1 MDPSIG
7 WYQPEH
13 HGPALRLW
21 NSIWETQQGLETMD
35 LNNSN
40 LRAPDYIPI
49 NSTAGSVTE
58 VKKSVNGQ
66 NELTGGADKFYNP
79 TKRKRENRASTYAL
93 NRNQHLISQYGGT
106 PWRTE
111 VKHFRPGI
119 LGLHDEIEEFYR
131 YMQPTPAEHQMR
143 LGVIQRIKDV
153 ILGLWPQAEVEIFGS
168 FRTGLYLPTSDID
181 VVVLGKWE
189 TLPMWTLEKALLS
202 HGIAE
207 PQSIKV
213 LDKASVPIVKLTDAK
228 TTVKVD
234 ISFNMN
240 NGVKS
245 ACLIQSFKEKFPA
258 LPKLVLVLK
267 QFLLQRDLNEV
278 FTGGISSYSLILMT
292 VSFLQLHPRG
302 GDAPSPNLG
311 TLLLEFFDLYGKH
324 FNYFVTG
331 IRIKDGGA
339 YIRKEE
345 MQRDA
350 GDSYRPSILC
360 IEDPLTPGNDIGRS
374 SYGALTVK
382 KAFEYAYMVL
392 NQAVHSFHP
401 ATSDPKQSFYC
412 CSILGRIIR
421 VTDEVIQY
429 RQWIQEKFPVDNN
442 EELSALQPP
451 DPECTRQE
459 ANNRSHGKRTGG
471 TNEADSSST
480 SSSAHFGGSPQHS
493 SGSSVGSDS
502 VSGEALARSQGTC
515 TNGVAAVWT
524 QDSEAPCEVGGQLVD
539 GCQLATSR
547 TFFPKQRKFSTGT
560 PEAAEQHSSCRGFS
574 NSSARRR
581 QRNLSRPARETVL
594 VAQGLVHRDVYT
606 VASFR

>member
-1 MDPSIG
+1 MSMLELPCRQPWANVVTPPSSFIF
-7 WYQPEH
+7 WC
-13 HGPALRLW
+13 
-21 NSIWETQQGLETMD
+21 
-35 LNNSN
+35 
-40 LRAPDYIPI
+40 
-49 NSTAGSVTE
+49 AGMHYPL
-58 VKKSVNGQ
+58 Q
-66 NELTGGADKFYNP
+66 
-79 TKRKRENRASTYAL
+79 R
-93 NRNQHLISQYGGT
+93 
-106 PWRTE
+106 
-111 VKHFRPGI
+111 
-119 LGLHDEIEEFYR
+119 LHDEIEDFYR

-143 LGVIQRIKDV
+143 LGVIQRIKEV

-181 VVVLGKWE
+181 VVVIGKWE

-202 HGIAE
+202 HRIAE

-240 NGVKS
+240 SGVKS
-245 ACLIQSFKEKFPA
+245 ACLIQSFKEKYPA

-302 GDAPSPNLG
+302 GGDVPSPNLG

-331 IRIKDGGA
+331 IRVKDGGA

-345 MQRDA
+345 MLRDA

-392 NQAVHSFHP
+392 NQAVHSFNP
-401 ATSDPKQSFYC
+401 AMSDPKH
-412 CSILGRIIR
+412 SILGRIIR

-429 RQWIQEKFPVDNN
+429 RQWIQEKFPVDSN
-442 EELSALQPP
+442 EDLSPLQPP
-451 DPECTRQE
+451 DSESTKQE
-459 ANNRSHGKRTGG
+459 ASNRSHGKRTGG
-471 TNEADSSST
+471 LSETEG
-480 SSSAHFGGSPQHS
+480 SAPSGPSLAGGGS
-493 SGSSVGSDS
+493 GSPPHGGASPVLGSDS
-502 VSGEALARSQGTC
+502 VSVVRSGGQSAC
-515 TNGVAAVWT
+515 ANGVSSAVWT
-524 QDSEAPCEVGGQLVD
+524 QDSSCEAVGAEPPPAAD
-539 GCQLATSR
+539 GCQPSR
-547 TFFPKQRKFSTGT
+547 TFFPKQRKFSSGA
-560 PEAAEQHSSCRGFS
+560 PEAEQHSSCRGFS
-574 NSSARRR
+574 SGRR
-581 QRNLSRPARETVL
+581 QKRNLGRPTRESVL
-594 VAQGLVHRDVYT
+594 VTQDIVHRRDVYT
-606 VASFR
+606 LGSFR

>member
-49 NSTAGSVTE
+49 NSAAGIVTE
-58 VKKSVNGQ
+58 VKKGVNGQ
-66 NELTGGADKFYNP
+66 NEVIGGADKFYNP

-111 VKHFRPGI
+111 LKHFRPGI
-119 LGLHDEIEEFYR
+119 LGLHDEIEDFYR

-213 LDKASVPIVKLTDAK
+213 LDKASVPIVKLTDAR

-245 ACLIQSFKEKFPA
+245 ACLIQSFKEKYPA

-350 GDSYRPSILC
+350 GESYRPSILC

-392 NQAVHSFHP
+392 NQAVHSFQP
-401 ATSDPKQSFYC
+401 ATNDPKQ
-412 CSILGRIIR
+412 SILGRIIR

-429 RQWIQEKFPVDNN
+429 RQWILEKFPVNNN
-442 EELSALQPP
+442 EELSALPPP
-451 DPECTRQE
+451 DSECTRQE
-459 ANNRSHGKRTGG
+459 ASNRSHGKRTGG
-471 TNEADSSST
+471 TNEADSSS
-480 SSSAHFGGSPQHS
+480 SCSGPFGGSPQHS
-493 SGSSVGSDS
+493 SGSSINSDS
-502 VSGEALARSQGTC
+502 VSGGAVVRSQGTC
-515 TNGVAAVWT
+515 TNGVAAVWA
-524 QDSEAPCEVGGQLVD
+524 QDSEAPGEAGEQLVD
-539 GCQLATSR
+539 GCQLATNR

-574 NSSARRR
+574 NSSTRRR

-594 VAQGLVHRDVYT
+594 VAQGLVHRDMYT

>member
-13 HGPALRLW
+13 YGPALRLW

-40 LRAPDYIPI
+40 FRAPEYIPI
-49 NSTAGSVTE
+49 NSTAASVTE
-58 VKKSVNGQ
+58 PKKAVNGQ
-66 NELTGGADKFYNP
+66 NELTSGADKFYNP

-350 GDSYRPSILC
+350 GDPYRPSILC

-382 KAFEYAYMVL
+382 KAFEYAFMVL

-401 ATSDPKQSFYC
+401 AMSDPKQ
-412 CSILGRIIR
+412 SILGRIIR

-442 EELSALQPP
+442 EELSTLPPP
-451 DPECTRQE
+451 DSECTKQE
-459 ANNRSHGKRTGG
+459 ASNRSHGKRT
-471 TNEADSSST
+471 TNEADSNSSSST
-480 SSSAHFGGSPQHS
+480 SLSGPSFGGSPQHTS
-493 SGSSVGSDS
+493 ATGSDG
-502 VSGEALARSQGTC
+502 VSGVRSQGAC
-515 TNGVAAVWT
+515 TNGVAAVWV
-524 QDSEAPCEVGGQLVD
+524 QDSEGTCEANEQLAD
-539 GCQLATSR
+539 GCQLTTSR

-560 PEAAEQHSSCRGFS
+560 PEAAAEHSSCRGFS
-574 NSSARRR
+574 SSTARRR
-581 QRNLSRPARETVL
+581 QRNLSRPTRETVL
-594 VAQGLVHRDVYT
+594 VAQGLVHRDMYT

>member
-13 HGPALRLW
+13 YGPALQLW

-40 LRAPDYIPI
+40 LRAPDYIPL
-49 NSTAGSVTE
+49 NSATGSVTE
-58 VKKSVNGQ
+58 VKKNVNGQ

-93 NRNQHLISQYGGT
+93 YKNQHLISQYGGT
-106 PWRTE
+106 PWRSE
-111 VKHFRPGI
+111 LRHVRPGI

-153 ILGLWPQAEVEIFGS
+153 ILGLWPQAEVEVFGS

-245 ACLIQSFKEKFPA
+245 ARLIQSFKEQFPA

-345 MQRDA
+345 MLRDA
-350 GDSYRPSILC
+350 ADSYRPSILC

-392 NQAVHSFHP
+392 NQAVHSFQP
-401 ATSDPKQSFYC
+401 ATNDLKQ
-412 CSILGRIIR
+412 SILGRVIR

-429 RQWIQEKFPVDNN
+429 RQWIQEKFPMDNN
-442 EELSALQPP
+442 EELSAHLPP
-451 DPECTRQE
+451 DFECTRQE
-459 ANNRSHGKRTGG
+459 ASIRSHGKRTGG
-471 TNEADSSST
+471 GTNEADSCSPSSGP
-480 SSSAHFGGSPQHS
+480 FGDSPQHS
-493 SGSSVGSDS
+493 SGSSINSNS
-502 VSGEALARSQGTC
+502 VSGGGALARSQGTC
-515 TNGVAAVWT
+515 TNGVAAVWSQ
-524 QDSEAPCEVGGQLVD
+524 QDSEALCEAGEPLVD
-539 GCQLATSR
+539 SSHLATNR

-560 PEAAEQHSSCRGFS
+560 SEAAEQHSSCRGFS

-594 VAQGLVHRDVYT
+594 VAQGLVHRDMYT